1 VEIALLTAALS
12 AEGGNLDFRRKMALA
27 FAVLRTASGGR
38 LCSTL
43 RMTAPAPLQNTQS
56 LAVQGQMALWVT

>member
-27 FAVLRTASGGR
+27 FAVLRTLHRVASGGR

-43 RMTAPAPLQNTQS
+43 RIRAATRS
-56 LAVQGQMALWVT
+56 SS